1 MRTPALLLLAAGL
14 VAGCAA
20 GSTSAPDLA
29 RGPVAAPGA
38 GRGQAVAEMRC
49 AGCHAIGVAADSPR
63 ADAPTFQTIRL
74 RFNPLSW
81 ERVMADIGAGGHGD
95 MPAVALDPAD
105 VRDVRAYIETL
116 R

>member
-1 MRTPALLLLAAGL
+1 MRTPALLLLSAGL

-20 GSTSAPDLA
+20 DRTPAPDLA
-29 RGPVAAPGA
+29 RAAVAAPGA
-38 GRGQAVAEMRC
+38 GRGQTVAEMRC
-49 AGCHAIGVAADSPR
+49 AGCHAIGRAADSPR

-81 ERVMADIGAGGHGD
+81 ERVMAEIAAGRHGE
-95 MPAVALDPAD
+95 MPAVVLDPAD